1 ADATRRTPARAARPR
16 PAAGGC
22 SPRDRPPAGT
32 SCRGP
37 ARRRRLHPV
46 ALDGDPVAGPGPGV
60 EAHVHGAQLVEVPAR
75 LGVLADEERR
85 RLAPRSQRGLVT
97 PERASPLMLDA
108 MPENVALPA
117 AIVEEMCDVLLDAIA
132 RGGEAPDAASA
143 RLLSAL
149 FRQLAPRH
157 ALVERAR
164 ALGVLVDDA

>member
-1 ADATRRTPARAARPR
+1 MSRQPLHQAILERGVAT
-16 PAAGGC
+16 
-22 SPRDRPPAGT
+22 
-32 SCRGP
+32 
-37 ARRRRLHPV
+37 L
-46 ALDGDPVAGPGPGV
+46 
-60 EAHVHGAQLVEVPAR
+60 EAY
-75 LGVLADEERR
+75 LGLATTLIVD
-85 RLAPRSQRGLVT
+85 LQRGLVT
-97 PERASPLMLDA
+97 PERASTLMLDA

-117 AIVEEMCDVLLDAIA
+117 VIVEEMCDVLLEAIA

>member
-1 ADATRRTPARAARPR
+1 MSRQPLHQAILERGVAT
-16 PAAGGC
+16 
-22 SPRDRPPAGT
+22 
-32 SCRGP
+32 
-37 ARRRRLHPV
+37 L
-46 ALDGDPVAGPGPGV
+46 
-60 EAHVHGAQLVEVPAR
+60 EAY
-75 LGVLADEERR
+75 LGLATTLIVD
-85 RLAPRSQRGLVT
+85 LQRGLVT
-97 PERASPLMLDA
+97 PERASTLMLDA